1 MPIHE
6 HFSYKSSILKNLM
19 ILVGVGIGAQEE
31 SAQKIKAPG
40 LFFPLILSFFFPSHS
55 HVI

>member
-6 HFSYKSSILKNLM
+6 HFSYYKSSILKNLM

-40 LFFPLILSFFFPSHS
+40 LFFPLILSFFFPHTRM
-55 HVI
+55 

>member
-40 LFFPLILSFFFPSHS
+40 LFFPLILFFFFPHTRM
-55 HVI
+55 